1 MLQRERGA
9 VQDPIVETHKV
20 SLHWLSRI
28 VSVQVWWLKISSS
41 LKMNFFHMEILE
53 TNLEAQCGF
62 FIARGRREVAMLE
75 LLSSQLL

>member
-1 MLQRERGA
+1 M
-9 VQDPIVETHKV
+9 QDPIVETHKV

-28 VSVQVWWLKISSS
+28 ASVQVWWLKISF
-41 LKMNFFHMEILE
+41 LKMSFFHMEILE